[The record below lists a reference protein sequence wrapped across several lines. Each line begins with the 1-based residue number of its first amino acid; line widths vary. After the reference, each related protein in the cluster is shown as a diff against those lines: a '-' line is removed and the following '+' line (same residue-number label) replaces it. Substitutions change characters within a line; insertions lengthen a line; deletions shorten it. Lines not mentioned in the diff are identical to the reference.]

1 MLYPS
6 YTTILR
12 QHLHFYLDSWI
23 SLCFFFYPF
32 MVTYNISQ
40 RSQSYKDSRT
50 PSVHG
55 SLPSPLT
62 SMTATGR
69 NPALC
74 ELNWSSLSIFFLL
87 SWTFRISLTVFYSKH
102 TESMTY
108 SQIRR
113 KSGEYALSCSPFIF
127 FSLSDYLQFHTDPK
141 GKWTGWQ
148 ASWHFFFFIITTFQN
163 PFDPRNLI
171 GFIEDIF
178 LNILGSSWRCLDP

>member
-1 MLYPS
+1 MNITLV
-6 YTTILR
+6 L
-12 QHLHFYLDSWI
+12 F
-23 SLCFFFYPF
+23 FFFYPF

-74 ELNWSSLSIFFLL
+74 ELNWSSLSIFLLL

-113 KSGEYALSCSPFIF
+113 KSGEYALSCSPFIY
-127 FSLSDYLQFHTDPK
+127 FSLFQITCSFILIQKASGLDDKHPGILFFLLLGRSKIHSIRGTSSDSQRIYS
-141 GKWTGWQ
+141 WTY
-148 ASWHFFFFIITTFQN
+148 
-163 PFDPRNLI
+163 
-171 GFIEDIF
+171 
-178 LNILGSSWRCLDP
+178 